1 MNCDILLY
9 IIKGDQETVTCLNK
23 QQEFRPV
30 LEIQDLQSGP
40 GACQSPGKDVIE
52 HRVLGGSSQ
61 LGNL

>member
-1 MNCDILLY
+1 M
-9 IIKGDQETVTCLNK
+9 
-23 QQEFRPV
+23 

-61 LGNL
+61 LGNLEGEQPYFGDLYTNHGY